1 MLIRFSLNL
10 WWMAGEYNALNVLI
24 LMMNLIEA
32 EGHIKICSYLVPVI
46 T

>member
-1 MLIRFSLNL
+1 
-10 WWMAGEYNALNVLI
+10 MAGEYNALNVLI